1 MLVSLTEH
9 LTNAEHAKVIITKAK
24 PFLFIDR
31 DVCLTE
37 VRLLDISFSTSLDQ
51 DLMMLHLIH
60 TYRTVAEQAVFPVLY

>member
-9 LTNAEHAKVIITKAK
+9 FTNAEHAKVIITKAK

-37 VRLLDISFSTSLDQ
+37 AWLLDI
-51 DLMMLHLIH
+51 
-60 TYRTVAEQAVFPVLY
+60 